1 MKKLIKT
8 PVTLQLIFCV
18 SALVLSA
25 LTSVSAQAQEQP
37 HALFEPINQVLTGP
51 RCLNCH
57 TARDF
62 PTQGNERRVHDQH
75 VVRGEDNFGAPTL
88 RCQTCHQDTNTGFGE
103 VPGAPNWHLAPKSM
117 AWENI
122 IGETLSAID
131 VCESLKDTSGNGG
144 RTLDMLVDHVDE
156 DVLVNWAFAP
166 GKRDVPSVD
175 GNALSH
181 SEFVELVR
189 LWADAGG
196 PCASTD

>member
-1 MKKLIKT
+1 
-8 PVTLQLIFCV
+8 
-18 SALVLSA
+18 
-25 LTSVSAQAQEQP
+25 
-37 HALFEPINQVLTGP
+37 
-51 RCLNCH
+51 
-57 TARDF
+57 
-62 PTQGNERRVHDQH
+62 
-75 VVRGEDNFGAPTL
+75 
-88 RCQTCHQDTNTGFGE
+88 
-103 VPGAPNWHLAPKSM
+103 M